1 MSKKDL
7 LAEAAALG
15 IKGVDEGTLNR
26 SLQELIDTAKA
37 NAARADASEPV
48 WEDIIP
54 DSDDAAEIETVPVT
68 VKEEPTFT
76 LEQLQPYAEE
86 LFGVGG
92 HVLVG
97 AQSAGTIPAGK
108 MTKAEAQAGVDQYL
122 SMPVEQVRRD

>member
-37 NAARADASEPV
+37 NAARAEASEPV

-54 DSDDAAEIETVPVT
+54 DSEYGNTR
-68 VKEEPTFT
+68 
-76 LEQLQPYAEE
+76 
-86 LFGVGG
+86 VGCTYG
-92 HVLVG
+92 GILG
-97 AQSAGTIPAGK
+97 LA
-108 MTKAEAQAGVDQYL
+108 
-122 SMPVEQVRRD
+122 